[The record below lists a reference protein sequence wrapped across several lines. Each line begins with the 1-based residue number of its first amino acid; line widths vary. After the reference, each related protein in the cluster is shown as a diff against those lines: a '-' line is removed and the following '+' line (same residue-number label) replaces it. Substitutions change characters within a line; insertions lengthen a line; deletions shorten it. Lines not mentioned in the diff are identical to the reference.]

1 MPILP
6 PSTLGI
12 VGGGQLGRM
21 FVCAARDM
29 GYEVIVLDPSADSP
43 AGSMASEHLQSAYDD
58 RSCLDYL
65 AEQCAV
71 ITTEFENV
79 PAATM
84 QYLAQKKPVHPRA
97 EAVAITQNRVQ
108 EKTFI
113 KSLDL
118 ATSPFIAIE
127 SEADLARAEGF
138 DYPAILKTATLGY
151 DGKGQVVCETA
162 AEVAEAYRAMG
173 QVACVLEQKI
183 DLAKEVSVVL
193 GRNADGQSFCFPLA
207 ENEHANGILD
217 VSLVPAAVPPEL
229 AQQARQSA
237 EQLAQ
242 GLNYVGV
249 MAVEFFVDRDGQ
261 LLVNEIAPRTHNT
274 GHYTLDACY
283 SSQFQLQVRMICD
296 LPAGNLNCHSPVAML
311 NLLGDIWP
319 ERDLPP
325 WDAVLDMDN
334 AFLHLYGKKQARK
347 GRKMGHISFLS
358 DDIEQ
363 ARETLDRARTLLS

>member
-1 MPILP
+1 
-6 PSTLGI
+6 
-12 VGGGQLGRM
+12 M

-29 GYEVIVLDPSADSP
+29 GYEVIVLDPQSNSP
-43 AGSMASEHLQSAYDD
+43 AGSMASEHLQTAYDD
-58 RSCLDYL
+58 QQSLDYL

-84 QYLAQKKPVHPRA
+84 EYLAQKKPVHPRA
-97 EAVAITQNRVQ
+97 DAVAITQNRIQ

-113 KSLDL
+113 QSLGL
-118 ATSPFIAIE
+118 ATSPFISIE
-127 SEADLARAEGF
+127 SEQDLARAEVF
-138 DYPAILKTATLGY
+138 TYPAILKTSTLGY
-151 DGKGQVVCETA
+151 DGKGQVVCGSA
-162 AEVAEAYRAMG
+162 VEVAKAYQSLG

-183 DLAKEVSVVL
+183 DLAREVSVVL
-193 GRNADGQSFCFPLA
+193 GRNTDGQSFCFPVA

-217 VSLVPAAVPPEL
+217 VSMVPAAVDPDL

-237 EQLAQ
+237 EKLAQ
-242 GLNYVGV
+242 GLDYIGV
-249 MAVEFFVDRDGQ
+249 MAVEFFVDRKGQ

-283 SSQFQLQVRMICD
+283 SSQFQLQVRMICG
-296 LPAGNLNCHSPVAML
+296 LPAGNLDCHSPVAML

-319 ERDLPP
+319 EQGVPR

-347 GRKMGHISFLS
+347 GRKMGHVSFLA
-358 DDIEQ
+358 DDTKQ
-363 ARETLDRARTLLS
+363 ARQLLDLARTILC